1 MKRAEELLNTAG
13 RFKATL
19 AETGDVR
26 SNMFNLTYV
35 INFIDAI

>member
-13 RFKATL
+13 RKATL